1 MSESEE
7 MWNVTDHYQGSNMY
21 TTVLG
26 EEEKPQY
33 PFGCDGPVLIQPTT
47 EELMVALSSERT
59 ILIMLAFA
67 IGLTV
72 LTVGM
77 FLESLVY
84 VCRKIPS
91 RRKVQLAFIMGIYP
105 VFCITALMAILVPN
119 AALLTHFT
127 SQIYFSVALV
137 QFIMLLTGYYGS
149 KDGLLNLLKGQIIPL
164 GSPPILIFCACLW
177 PKIPIAPPTYKK
189 FIRAVR
195 FMVIQTAVF
204 KPCMLFIGAM
214 LWSNGN
220 YFPGNFSG
228 SDPWL
233 AMEMCMLVSS
243 MIALNGIIIMF
254 RISKGPMK
262 EFHLTPKFF
271 TIQLTLI
278 LTSVQGF
285 TISLIVYCGGFACRP
300 PFIPAM
306 RGLYYNQFLTIFE
319 MFFFNLFATVWFR
332 RLDGNLDEV
341 QRERR
346 LSKYARFSNSVSGPP
361 GINPDSKLVNLNNS
375 LEGGMDDFDEKIKNN
390 NSRNLYT
397 VEAGEEKTLP
407 FYKVSKNGDITTDDQ
422 KSEYEGEAD
431 ASSQPLMRSDSDRET
446 NV

>member
-127 SQIYFSVALV
+127 SQ
-137 QFIMLLTGYYGS
+137 M
-149 KDGLLNLLKGQIIPL
+149 
-164 GSPPILIFCACLW
+164 
-177 PKIPIAPPTYKK
+177 PTYKK

-254 RISKGPMK
+254 RISKDPMK